1 MIGRRCFISLMGA
14 AIVVAPLSTSAQQ
27 PATPV
32 IGFLNNL
39 SPDVIA
45 RPVAAFRDGLKEAGF
60 IESHNL
66 VIEYR
71 WAENHNDRLPAL
83 AADLVRRQVAVIVA
97 TGGGTSALAAKA
109 ATTTIPI
116 VFSSA
121 TDPVE
126 LGLVVSLN
134 RPGGNATGIHVMT
147 NSLEAKRLDLLH
159 ELVPNAATIAMLV
172 NPGTPAP
179 TAS

>member
-1 MIGRRCFISLMGA
+1 MFYKFDRSGHRCRAALDTRAAAGHTGHWIPQQLVAGA
-14 AIVVAPLSTSAQQ
+14 
-27 PATPV
+27 
-32 IGFLNNL
+32 
-39 SPDVIA
+39 IA
-45 RPVAAFRDGLKEAGF
+45 HPVAAFREGLKEAGF
-60 IESHNL
+60 IEGHNL

-97 TGGGTSALAAKA
+97 TGGGASALAAKA
-109 ATTTIPI
+109 ATTTIPT

-134 RPGGNATGIHVMT
+134 RPGGNATGVYVMT
-147 NSLEAKRLDLLH
+147 NSLEAKRLGLLQ
-159 ELVPNAATIAMLV
+159 
-172 NPGTPAP
+172 
-179 TAS
+179 